1 MTHFKHAGFW
11 RPRRRRTD
19 AEEDDRRADASD
31 ANDCAPE
38 GEVRAQA
45 GRNLQDQE
53 SGDLRASAEE
63 EEGQMSDAEFEQLVS
78 ELLQVASIWFKN
90 TDYLKLERLIRE
102 TRRLRKK
109 HD

>member
-11 RPRRRRTD
+11 RPRRRRTV
-19 AEEDDRRADASD
+19 AEEDDGSS
-31 ANDCAPE
+31 ANAGRAPE

>member
-11 RPRRRRTD
+11 RPRRRRD
-19 AEEDDRRADASD
+19 HAEEDDDGSASACDASGRAAFKD
-31 ANDCAPE
+31 E
-38 GEVRAQA
+38 AQA
-45 GRNLQDQE
+45 GRNVPDQE
-53 SGDLRASAEE
+53 SGDLRASDE

>member
-19 AEEDDRRADASD
+19 AEENDGSASASD
-31 ANDCAPE
+31 ASECVPE

-45 GRNLQDQE
+45 GRNFADQE
-53 SGDLRASAEE
+53 PGDLRASAEK
-63 EEGQMSDAEFEQLVS
+63 EGQMSDAEFEQLVS

-90 TDYLKLERLIRE
+90 TDYLKLESLIRE

>member
-19 AEEDDRRADASD
+19 AEEDDGSASAFDASERV
-31 ANDCAPE
+31 PE
-38 GEVRAQA
+38 SEVCPPA
-45 GRNLQDQE
+45 GRDFADQE
-53 SGDLRASAEE
+53 PGDFRASAEK
-63 EEGQMSDAEFEQLVS
+63 EGQMSDAEFEQLVS

-90 TDYLKLERLIRE
+90 TDYLKLGSLIRE